1 MAVFV
6 DKQKKNRTLEI
17 IAKGKGV
24 IPYEIVVDMESFFIK
39 SDKEFWEKTEFFSE
53 LKLIAVIDE
62 NYEN

>member
-6 DKQKKNRTLEI
+6 DKQKKNKTLEI

>member
-6 DKQKKNRTLEI
+6 DKQKKNKTLEI

-53 LKLIAVIDE
+53 LKPIAVIDE